1 MYGLNTQKELFNRLY
16 NHSKQRRLFQKSSA
30 WKQAQYQER
39 LTTLQWIQFRRCMN
53 HTIKIGM
60 FGLGKAGQGAL
71 YVTNNLCGKPLWFFS
86 MEQLVSG
93 GFSAALAQS

>member
-1 MYGLNTQKELFNRLY
+1 
-16 NHSKQRRLFQKSSA
+16 
-30 WKQAQYQER
+30 
-39 LTTLQWIQFRRCMN
+39 MN

-86 MEQLVSG
+86 MEQLVFG
-93 GFSAALAQS
+93 GFSAARVQS